1 MRMVQV
7 SDQDINIKRKPES
20 NLEDM
25 EIIITYIY
33 PNILI
38 EVWEHQELILKKRKP
53 SGYIYLPGSKFC
65 QA

>member
-7 SDQDINIKRKPES
+7 SDQDINIQRNPES

-53 SGYIYLPGSKFC
+53 PGYIYLPGSKFC